1 MPEKFDFGGY
11 ATRYGV
17 KCSDGRTIK
26 AGAFKHAD
34 GVKTPL
40 VWEHLREGPE
50 NILGHVMLTHRDD
63 GVYAL
68 AKFNETENGK
78 TAKTLVDSG
87 DVESL
92 SIYAN
97 KLVEEEKLVQSGV
110 IREVS
115 LVISGANPGAR
126 IDNLSF
132 EHGDGESDIIKEDAI
147 IYTDTSIVYGDDLE
161 HADDDGKT
169 VEDVM
174 NTLNEDQVT
183 AVYAVISALID
194 GKEDLKQSSH
204 DEGKGKGFIMKK
216 NIFDASKTEK
226 EGATLSHSVGATIL
240 ADARRAGSLKEAVL
254 RHTESLSEN
263 ERQEVE
269 NFLAHAGTYGIDNIG
284 NLFPDNKTVGEFPYM
299 ITRDMGW
306 VGKWKAGVHKTPFS
320 RIKTTYVDLTEDAAR
335 AKGYVTAALKVDQ
348 VFAALKRTTDP
359 TTIYK
364 KQKLD
369 RDDVLDI
376 TDFNVVA
383 FLKKEMRFMLDEELG
398 RACLVGDGR
407 AVDDDDKVAEANIR
421 PVYGDSSVYSHLVT
435 LEDTVTDYADIIDDI
450 ILNRKFYKGSGS
462 PDLYISGEHLTGM
475 LILKDTTGRRLY
487 KTIQELA
494 GELRVN
500 SIVETEIFEGVER
513 EEGEDYVADLICMLI
528 NPRDYSIGADKGGQ
542 INMFDDFDIDYNQYK
557 YLIETR
563 VSGALTKPKAALCI
577 ERKQAAE

>member
-1 MPEKFDFGGY
+1 MLKKFDFSGY
-11 ATRYGV
+11 ATKYGV

-26 AGAFKHAD
+26 PGAFKHAD
-34 GVKTPL
+34 GLKTPL

-50 NILGHVMLTHRDD
+50 NVLGHVVLEHRDD
-63 GVYAL
+63 GVYVRG
-68 AKFNETENGK
+68 KFNATENGI
-78 TAKTLVDSG
+78 TAKTLVQSG

-97 KLVEEEKLVQSGV
+97 KLVEESKLVQSGR

-115 LVISGANPGAR
+115 LVLSGANPGAL

-132 EHGDGESDIIKEDAI
+132 EHSDGKKEIITEDAI
-147 IYTDTSIVYGDDLE
+147 IFMDTSIESEDME
-161 HADDDGKT
+161 HADDEDGGEEETIAT
-169 VEDVM
+169 VM
-174 NTLNEDQVT
+174 GTLSKDQAT
-183 AVYAVISALID
+183 AVYAVISALV
-194 GKEDLKQSSH
+194 GEKESLNQSGT
-204 DEGKGKGFIMKK
+204 DEEEGEEETMKK
-216 NIFDASKTEK
+216 NIFDPNK
-226 EGATLSHSVGATIL
+226 EDKGAVTLSHSVGAVIL
-240 ADARRAGSLKEAVL
+240 ADAQRAGSLKEAVL
-254 RHTESLSEN
+254 RHTETLSDE

-284 NLFPDNKTVGEFPYM
+284 NFFPDSKTVGEFPYM

-306 VGKWKAGVHKTPFS
+306 VGVWKSKVHKTPFS
-320 RIKTTYVDLTEDAAR
+320 RIKTTYVDLTEDDAR

-359 TTIYK
+359 TTVYK

-383 FLKKEMRFMLDEELG
+383 FLKKEMRFMLDEEVG

-407 AVDDDDKVAEANIR
+407 AVDDDDKIPEANIR

-450 ILNRKFYKGSGS
+450 ITNRKYYKGSGS

-494 GELRVN
+494 GELR
-500 SIVETEIFEGVER
+500 
-513 EEGEDYVADLICMLI
+513 I